1 MESFAPPRADAVKR
15 NDKTSH
21 ILGESEN
28 YVSNKGFVS
37 GIRKA
42 RSKLNNEKKKQPNKE
57 MRQKTGA
64 DISEKVAQMENQHIK
79 EIKYR

>member
-1 MESFAPPRADAVKR
+1 MESFASPRANAVKR

-28 YVSNKGFVS
+28 YVSSKGFVS

-42 RSKLNNEKKKQPNKE
+42 CSKLNNEKRSSPIKK
-57 MRQKTGA
+57 
-64 DISEKVAQMENQHIK
+64 
-79 EIKYR
+79 